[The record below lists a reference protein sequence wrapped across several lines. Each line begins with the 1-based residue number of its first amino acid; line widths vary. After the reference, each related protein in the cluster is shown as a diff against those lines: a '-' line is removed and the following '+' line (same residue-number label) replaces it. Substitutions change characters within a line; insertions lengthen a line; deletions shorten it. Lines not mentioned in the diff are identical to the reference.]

1 MTNSTEPERRATFA
15 DLRAGM
21 LARIPRPTPNLFG
34 PNADPDTEALHAA
47 PLVYVLGEP
56 HPCRARCGALVVA
69 YQLLEPDTTDRMNK
83 AAARTIRYAHRLPA
97 RPVLIVEEL

>member
-1 MTNSTEPERRATFA
+1 MTNSTRRATFA
-15 DLRAGM
+15 DLRGAM
-21 LARIPRPTPNLFG
+21 LARIPRPAPSLSG
-34 PNADPDTEALHAA
+34 PAADPDDEALHAA

-69 YQLLEPDTTDRMNK
+69 YQLLEPDTTDRMNR
-83 AAARTIRYAHRLPA
+83 APARTIRYAHRLPA